1 MKFKFSLIALFLFGS
16 IWAIK
21 VNASDDST
29 KKLEK
34 TIVGKT
40 FSYIE
45 EKFNN
50 FFFIVTDYGI
60 NLQDTNNNSLPDS
73 IGSAPFSGTFKL
85 TEAPAQ

>member
-1 MKFKFSLIALFLFGS
+1 MKFKFSLIAIFLFGS

-21 VNASDDST
+21 VSASDDST

-45 EKFNN
+45 DKFNN
-50 FFFIVTDYGI
+50 FLRI
-60 NLQDTNNNSLPDS
+60 Q
-73 IGSAPFSGTFKL
+73 KL
-85 TEAPAQ
+85 K